1 MRLRGM
7 VRKESLQI
15 LRDPSSIAIA
25 FVMPVVLLLLFG
37 FGGGLTYAGQV
48 VRCP

>member
-1 MRLRGM
+1 MNAPRSSGAWMRLRGM

-25 FVMPVVLLLLFG
+25 FIMPVVLLLLFG
-37 FGGGLTYAGQV
+37 
-48 VRCP
+48 